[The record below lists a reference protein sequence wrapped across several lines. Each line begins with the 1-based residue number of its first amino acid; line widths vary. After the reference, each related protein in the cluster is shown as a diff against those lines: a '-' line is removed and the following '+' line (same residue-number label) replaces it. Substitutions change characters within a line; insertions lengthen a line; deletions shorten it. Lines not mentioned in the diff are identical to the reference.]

1 MTHMTEVNFGDFQM
15 EERYKKLERTLKLA
29 SLRKENRKKDES
41 TLRAP
46 SSINI
51 DSFDSSINIPQGS
64 RIDSEI
70 VSSSNNLR
78 NVLLKRKNIKSDHKI
93 FATSSVRQFNE
104 ENSCQRDYL
113 QMPPPNFDINFYN
126 SKHSNNIETYNV
138 SKFLLQNK
146 CNTSDIDIISPKKEN
161 YKFSNNNDKYIDA
174 SSYIHSNSFQYR
186 NIKIFTEWTVI
197 LNEQN
202 LLIIKG
208 KIECGIIAWS
218 KPIIR
223 RLTSTKIECVC
234 KHLYQLQG
242 NIVDNK
248 CELPDYVRGK
258 FYDGFPDDWENVY
271 EIWKMFVHQGCSAT
285 FRWPT
290 PITDSDDDIKSEI
303 TDITFAYS
311 TSPKNK
317 ISPKER
323 LSEQKIKNKQNSY
336 NKKIDSF
343 TQTHISDVTEN
354 LCYNGEN
361 IQFLI
366 NQYSN
371 NKENY
376 KQKDN
381 MNLNYCDIKNKT
393 RNVNDILNVIVNNLT
408 DKNCS
413 QEYISKIFEIL
424 DCLNYV
430 VSYKSIQDR
439 SNVEHTKLKQDI
451 HIEEK
456 KNEINYNSS
465 EYIQSEIVKNYNNSL
480 SRKRTFT
487 EMNNTSASDSESAI
501 YTGIPKIPIERI
513 IRQKKTLLKSSKR
526 KIRKKEI
533 LQNHNTQDKQCISNI
548 SLTIPDYCTN
558 MNCTNVRSEKIDC
571 INFNDSSISIT
582 EDERDYLKVN
592 DICPNFQDNIDKCVE
607 PKIIKK
613 DEQNVYRI
621 HKYFAQKD
629 TTAIQK
635 SVKNLHDSYEKI
647 KKNECKTIMTET
659 PKNIIE
665 RNSCIEANNK
675 NNQNHFSHQ
684 QQKEFSS
691 YSKNTINETTKPI
704 VLSSIPI
711 DVEIKNKQLHTLQNL
726 KESLIEDENK
736 ITEELHEIK
745 KRTYQKSP
753 IKFNTIPKKNSNSLS
768 DSEQHFK
775 ENIKIQP
782 NNMDSIITKRS
793 YDNSKISKDNKHNV
807 DNKLTDDIEPKL
819 LSDWTPRVLFK
830 SGLNLIFEGNL
841 LNEIGH
847 IVRRKFKTDKIYRR
861 VSGKLVETIHHE
873 FYQLVGN
880 LRDTKHVIPK
890 KLLRKCRYGC
900 PVNIEQFCKEWESL
914 QNYIVNYEDNTK
926 ECNDI
931 SMDNINIG
939 RSSKG
944 RRIIPPL
951 TYWTGERII
960 MKDNN
965 PVYKPGTIQDNNN
978 RINNSLEIMNFILQ
992 HVTKNSLKML
1002 MGNTENIAKKIK
1014 NNKSKKFATK
1024 NTKKTRMSESSD
1036 SNSDHNISIYK
1047 DEITKIT
1054 SNSINISN
1062 KQNSK
1067 PINIENSPESCTN
1080 VTKTKT
1086 AIKKPKVRKNVESN
1100 TSFLGTS
1107 KQMHGN
1113 HQSSVERYRDIVC
1126 MYYQDIP
1133 NKDDILSDDQVSH
1146 V

>member
-78 NVLLKRKNIKSDHKI
+78 NILLKRKNINNDHKI
-93 FATSSVRQFNE
+93 FATSSVRKFNE
-104 ENSCQRDYL
+104 EHSCQRDYL
-113 QMPPPNFDINFYN
+113 QMPPPSFDINFYN

-146 CNTSDIDIISPKKEN
+146 CNTSDIDITSPKKEN
-161 YKFSNNNDKYIDA
+161 YKFSNNNEKYIDT

-186 NIKIFTEWTVI
+186 NIKVFTEWTVI

-234 KHLYQLQG
+234 KHLYHLQG

-258 FYDGFPDDWENVY
+258 FYNGFPDDWENVY
-271 EIWKMFVHQGCSAT
+271 EIWKMFVQQGCSAT

-317 ISPKER
+317 ISPKKC
-323 LSEQKIKNKQNSY
+323 LSEQKIKNKQNSHSY

-366 NQYSN
+366 NQYNN

-381 MNLNYCDIKNKT
+381 MNLNYCHIKNKT
-393 RNVNDILNVIVNNLT
+393 KNVNDILNVIVNNLT

-439 SNVEHTKLKQDI
+439 SNIEHTKLKQDI
-451 HIEEK
+451 QIEEK
-456 KNEINYNSS
+456 NSEINYNLS
-465 EYIQSEIVKNYNNSL
+465 EYNQSEIVKNYNDSL
-480 SRKRTFT
+480 SKKRTFT
-487 EMNNTSASDSESAI
+487 EMNNTSTSDSESAI

-548 SLTIPDYCTN
+548 SIPDY
-558 MNCTNVRSEKIDC
+558 CTNVRSEKIDC
-571 INFNDSSISIT
+571 TKFNDSSISIT

-592 DICPNFQDNIDKCVE
+592 DICSNFQNNVCDKYVE
-607 PKIIKK
+607 PKIIKE
-613 DEQNVYRI
+613 DEENLYRI

-629 TTAIQK
+629 TTTIHK
-635 SVKNLHDSYEKI
+635 SVKSLQDSHEKI
-647 KKNECKTIMTET
+647 KKNECKTIMIET
-659 PKNIIE
+659 PKNIMQE
-665 RNSCIEANNK
+665 TNSCIEANNK

-711 DVEIKNKQLHTLQNL
+711 DVEIKNKQLCILQNP

-736 ITEELHEIK
+736 IIEELREIK

-753 IKFNTIPKKNSNSLS
+753 IKFNTTSKKNSNSLS

-793 YDNSKISKDNKHNV
+793 SYDNSKISKN
-807 DNKLTDDIEPKL
+807 NKLTDDIEPKL

-914 QNYIVNYEDNTK
+914 QNSIDIVDYEDIK
-926 ECNDI
+926 KCNDI
-931 SMDNINIG
+931 SMDNINVG

-978 RINNSLEIMNFILQ
+978 RINNSLEYVN
-992 HVTKNSLKML
+992 KNSLKML
-1002 MGNTENIAKKIK
+1002 MGNTENIVKKIK
-1014 NNKSKKFATK
+1014 NNKSKKFPTK
-1024 NTKKTRMSESSD
+1024 NTKKTRISESSNS
-1036 SNSDHNISIYK
+1036 SNDHNISVYE
-1047 DEITKIT
+1047 DEIEKIT

-1062 KQNSK
+1062 KQNLK
-1067 PINIENSPESCTN
+1067 PINIENSHESCTN

-1086 AIKKPKVRKNVESN
+1086 AVKKSKVRKNVESN

-1107 KQMHGN
+1107 KQM
-1113 HQSSVERYRDIVC
+1113 
-1126 MYYQDIP
+1126 
-1133 NKDDILSDDQVSH
+1133 
-1146 V
+1146 